1 MPRESKT
8 SLLAR
13 CREIVRRLKM
23 LYPDATCSLDHLNA
37 FELTVATILAAQ
49 CTDAKVNTVT
59 PTLFSR
65 YPDPFA
71 LAQADIRDVEEII
84 HPLGFYHQKA
94 ISLVEM
100 SRQVVSKH
108 DGQIPGTL
116 EELVK
121 LRGVGRKTAN
131 VVLGACFSGG
141 GIVVDTHCRRLSQR
155 LGLTREDDPKK
166 IEFDLMKKV
175 DTQDWSI
182 YGHLMVYHGRAVCEA
197 RKPDCKRC
205 VLLDICP
212 EGQRREPGALDT
224 TAGFGVS
231 T

>member
-121 LRGVGRKTAN
+121 LR
-131 VVLGACFSGG
+131 
-141 GIVVDTHCRRLSQR
+141 
-155 LGLTREDDPKK
+155 EDDPKK